1 TMRGDAAWCQMAC
14 DTYTMLRDAGAYWHM
29 RPGSEPVCYADG
41 HIIRAWLD
49 APWVPVGDQPQTML
63 HAHGLDLRFDPD
75 RQPEAASVT
84 MLISQA
90 QDAGV
95 FGIPDHRVNL
105 WRYFGDGT
113 FPEHT
118 YSLTARPPH
127 GPGIISSLIG
137 ADEVLSPGRDPV
149 DAIVGVLQRV
159 ASLANGLLTARNT
172 GQATTPQAHRGR
184 SGKPPPVPSG
194 VEGHMVGA
202 RGRAFPALDPH
213 PKPAASADLP
223 PSPLGPGPRRPRT

>member
-1 TMRGDAAWCQMAC
+1 
-14 DTYTMLRDAGAYWHM
+14 
-29 RPGSEPVCYADG
+29 
-41 HIIRAWLD
+41 
-49 APWVPVGDQPQTML
+49 ML

-159 ASLANGLLTARNT
+159 AALANGLLTARNT